1 MRWAGIDLGTTHL
14 KAVLYD
20 DRARRI
26 VSSATAP
33 TPMRT
38 AGSLSAHGAD
48 DVARIALDLL
58 GTVLYGAGEP
68 WGLGGIAVASV
79 GEEIV
84 AVDARDN
91 PTGETLA
98 WYDPRGRD
106 EAEAF
111 RGESRTGLHER
122 FRPDPSFS
130 LFKLLWL
137 RAHRPAELERCVR
150 VLDLSAYMLVR
161 LGAAPA
167 MDWSHASRTGVFDPE
182 SPSWDAETIAG
193 AGLPAGWFPP
203 LVPSGTIIGHVSD
216 ASAARLRIVR
226 GTPLVTG
233 GHDHF
238 CGAFASGVRAAGEL
252 YLSAGTSEAQL
263 VVTDGPVEGVA
274 GGYAFDQGR
283 FVDGRH
289 WYVHIGIPT
298 GHAYRQWTGLLFGE
312 EDEAVIDAEVAQ
324 ASAAEIGVMFDPGVI
339 GGGEM
344 LAGVPLT
351 ADRATILRAVV
362 EGSAVASAR
371 VTRAL
376 EAAARA
382 HGERIVVAGHAGRNP
397 LWRELRSGL
406 TGRSLELVD
415 EPEAAALGAAL
426 IAQRA
431 VTGAADV
438 DAVTRTTWSP
448 TPSDL
453 ARSAALLERYD
464 RCTGGAAAAQGGQQA

>member
-20 DRARRI
+20 DRSRRI

-38 AGSLSAHGAD
+38 ADSLSAHDAD
-48 DVARIALDLL
+48 EVTRIALDLL
-58 GTVLYGAGEP
+58 GTALDGAAEP
-68 WGLGGIAVASV
+68 ASLGGISVASV

-84 AVDARDN
+84 AVDAQDN

-98 WYDPRGRD
+98 WYDPRGQD

-111 RGESRTGLHER
+111 HGESRTGLHER

-150 VLDLSAYMLVR
+150 VLDLSAFMLVR
-161 LGAAPA
+161 LGAAA
-167 MDWSHASRTGVFDPE
+167 VMDWSHASRTGVFDPE
-182 SPSWDAETIAG
+182 SASWDAPTIA
-193 AGLPAGWFPP
+193 ATGLPAAWFPP
-203 LVPSGTIIGHVSD
+203 LVPSGTIVGQVSN
-216 ASAARLRIVR
+216 ASAARLRIGR

-252 YLSAGTSEAQL
+252 HLSAGTSEAQL
-263 VVTDGPVEGVA
+263 VVTDGPVDGVA
-274 GGYAFDQGR
+274 GGYVFDQGR
-283 FVDGRH
+283 FVDGHH

-298 GHAYRQWTGLLFGE
+298 GHAYRQWTGLLFGA
-312 EDEAVIDAEVAQ
+312 EDEAVIDAEVAH

-339 GGGEM
+339 GGSEM
-344 LAGVPLT
+344 LAGVTPS

-371 VTRAL
+371 VTRVL

-382 HGERIVVAGHAGRNP
+382 PGERIVVAGHAGHNP

-406 TGRSLELVD
+406 TGRSIELVD

-426 IAQRA
+426 MAQRA

-438 DAVTRTTWSP
+438 DAVTRTTWNP
-448 TPSDL
+448 TPAGR
-453 ARSAALLERYD
+453 ARSVALLERYD
-464 RCTGGAAAAQGGQQA
+464 RCTWGAATAQVGERA

>member
-38 AGSLSAHGAD
+38 ADSLSAHDAEE
-48 DVARIALDLL
+48 VTRIALDLL
-58 GTVLYGAGEP
+58 GTALDGAAEP
-68 WGLGGIAVASV
+68 ASLGGIAVASV
-79 GEEIV
+79 AEEIV
-84 AVDARDN
+84 VVDAKDN

-111 RGESRTGLHER
+111 YGESRTGLHER
-122 FRPDPSFS
+122 FRPDPWFS

-150 VLDLSAYMLVR
+150 VLDLSAFMLVR
-161 LGAAPA
+161 LGGAAV

-182 SPSWDAETIAG
+182 SASWDAQTIAA
-193 AGLPAGWFPP
+193 AGLPAAWLPP
-203 LVPSGTIIGHVSD
+203 LVPSGTIAGQVSN
-216 ASAARLRIVR
+216 ATAARLRIGR

-238 CGAFASGVRAAGEL
+238 CGAFASGVRAAGEMH
-252 YLSAGTSEAQL
+252 LSAGTSEAQL
-263 VVTDGPVEGVA
+263 VITDGPVDGVA

-283 FVDGRH
+283 FVDGHH

-298 GHAYRQWTGLLFGE
+298 GHAYRQWTGLLFGA
-312 EDEAVIDAEVAQ
+312 EDEAVIDAEVAH
-324 ASAAEIGVMFDPGVI
+324 ASAAEIGVMFDPGMS
-339 GGGEM
+339 GGSEM
-344 LAGVPLT
+344 LAGLT
-351 ADRATILRAVV
+351 PSADRATILRAVV
-362 EGSAVASAR
+362 EGSAVASSR
-371 VTRAL
+371 VTRVL
-376 EAAARA
+376 EATARA
-382 HGERIVVAGHAGRNP
+382 HGKRIVVAGHAGRNP

-415 EPEAAALGAAL
+415 EPETAALGAAL
-426 IAQRA
+426 MAQRA

-438 DAVTRTTWSP
+438 DAVTRTIWRP
-448 TPSDL
+448 TPAIR
-453 ARSAALLERYD
+453 ARSVALLERYD
-464 RCTGGAAAAQGGQQA
+464 RFTWGAATAQVGERG

>member
-1 MRWAGIDLGTTHL
+1 MTTAPGGSSPPQRL
-14 KAVLYD
+14 
-20 DRARRI
+20 RRRC
-26 VSSATAP
+26 VPPAASPRTAP
-33 TPMRT
+33 TTWCASPST
-38 AGSLSAHGAD
+38 SSGPCSTGPAN
-48 DVARIALDLL
+48 L
-58 GTVLYGAGEP
+58 GVC
-68 WGLGGIAVASV
+68 IAVASV

-84 AVDARDN
+84 TVDARDN

-111 RGESRTGLHER
+111 GAGSRTGLHER

-137 RAHRPAELERCVR
+137 RAHRPVELERCVR
-150 VLDLSAYMLVR
+150 VLDLSAYTLVR
-161 LGAAPA
+161 LGAAAA

-182 SPSWDAETIAG
+182 SLSWDAETIAA

-203 LVPSGTIIGHVSD
+203 LMPSGTIVGHVSD
-216 ASAARLRIVR
+216 ASAAWLRIGR
-226 GTPLVTG
+226 FTPLVSG

-238 CGAFASGVRAAGEL
+238 CGAFASGVRAAGEMH
-252 YLSAGTSEAQL
+252 LSAGTSEAQL
-263 VVTDGPVEGVA
+263 VVTDGPVERVV

-289 WYVHIGIPT
+289 WYVHIGLPT
-298 GHAYRQWTGLLFGE
+298 GLAYRQWTGLLFGE
-312 EDEAVIDAEVAQ
+312 EDEAVIDAEVAH
-324 ASAAEIGVMFDPGVI
+324 ASASEIGVMFDPGVI
-339 GGGEM
+339 GGGAM

-362 EGSAVASAR
+362 EGSAIASAR
-371 VTRAL
+371 VTHAL
-376 EAAARA
+376 EAAAQA
-382 HGERIVVAGHAGRNP
+382 HAERIVAGHAGRNP

-406 TGRSLELVD
+406 TGRSIELVD

-426 IAQRA
+426 MAQRA

-464 RCTGGAAAAQGGQQA
+464 RCTWGAAAAQGGQQA

>member
-26 VSSATAP
+26 VSAATAP
-33 TPMRT
+33 TPLRT
-38 AGSLSAHGAD
+38 AGGLSAHGAD
-48 DVARIALDLL
+48 DVVRIALDLL
-58 GTVLYGAGEP
+58 GTVLHGAGEP
-68 WGLGGIAVASV
+68 WSLGGIAVASV

-84 AVDARDN
+84 TVDARDN

-111 RGESRTGLHER
+111 GAGSRTGLHER

-137 RAHRPAELERCVR
+137 RAHRPVELERCVR
-150 VLDLSAYMLVR
+150 VLDLSAYTLVR
-161 LGAAPA
+161 LGAAAA

-182 SPSWDAETIAG
+182 SLSWDAETIAA

-203 LVPSGTIIGHVSD
+203 LMPSGTIVGHVSD
-216 ASAARLRIVR
+216 ASAAWLRIGR
-226 GTPLVTG
+226 FTPLVSG

-238 CGAFASGVRAAGEL
+238 CGAFASGVRAAGEMH
-252 YLSAGTSEAQL
+252 LSAGTSEAQL
-263 VVTDGPVEGVA
+263 VVTDGPVERVV

-289 WYVHIGIPT
+289 WYVHIGLPT
-298 GHAYRQWTGLLFGE
+298 GLAYRQWTGLLFGE
-312 EDEAVIDAEVAQ
+312 EDEAVIDAEVAH
-324 ASAAEIGVMFDPGVI
+324 ASASEIGVMFDPGVI
-339 GGGEM
+339 GGGAM

-362 EGSAVASAR
+362 EGSAIASAR
-371 VTRAL
+371 VTHAL
-376 EAAARA
+376 EAAAQA
-382 HGERIVVAGHAGRNP
+382 HAERIVVAGHAGRNP

-406 TGRSLELVD
+406 TGRSIELVD

-426 IAQRA
+426 MAQRA

-464 RCTGGAAAAQGGQQA
+464 RCTWGAAAAQGGQQA

>member
-20 DRARRI
+20 DHARRI

-33 TPMRT
+33 TPMST
-38 AGSLSAHGAD
+38 ADGLSAHGAD
-48 DVARIALDLL
+48 DMANVALDLL
-58 GTVLYGAGEP
+58 ATVLDGSGAP
-68 WGLGGIAVASV
+68 WVLGGIAVASV

-106 EAEAF
+106 EAETFLGA
-111 RGESRTGLHER
+111 SRTGLHER
-122 FRPDPSFS
+122 FRPGPSFS

-150 VLDLSAYMLVR
+150 VLDLSAYILVR
-161 LGAAPA
+161 LGAPPA
-167 MDWSHASRTGVFDPE
+167 IDWSHASRTGIFDPE
-182 SPSWDAETIAG
+182 STSWDAETIAA

-216 ASAARLRIVR
+216 AWAARLRIGR
-226 GTPLVTG
+226 GTPLITG

-252 YLSAGTSEAQL
+252 HLSAGTSEAQL

-274 GGYAFDQGR
+274 GAYAFDQGR

-298 GHAYRQWTGLLFGE
+298 GHAYRQWTGLLYGE
-312 EDEAVIDAEVAQ
+312 EDEAVIDAEVVH

-339 GGGEM
+339 GGSEM
-344 LAGVPLT
+344 LAGVPIT

-371 VTRAL
+371 VTRVL
-376 EAAARA
+376 EAAPRA
-382 HGERIVVAGHAGRNP
+382 HGGRIVVAGHAGRNQ

-406 TGRSLELVD
+406 TGRSLELAD

-426 IAQRA
+426 LAQRA

-453 ARSAALLERYD
+453 ARGAALMERYD
-464 RCTGGAAAAQGGQQA
+464 RWTGAWAPGQRGPQA